1 MSENTVLFEAVLAGI
16 KWNAT
21 DEGEATAILKIPQ
34 VYIEQA
40 SMLTRHVGAVFSV
53 ALADPRSQV

>member
-1 MSENTVLFEAVLAGI
+1 MLTFEATLAGL

-21 DEGEATAILKIPQ
+21 DEGEATAVLKIPA

-40 SMLTRHVGAVFSV
+40 TGLARHVGAVFTV
-53 ALADPRSQV
+53 ALADPRSQQ